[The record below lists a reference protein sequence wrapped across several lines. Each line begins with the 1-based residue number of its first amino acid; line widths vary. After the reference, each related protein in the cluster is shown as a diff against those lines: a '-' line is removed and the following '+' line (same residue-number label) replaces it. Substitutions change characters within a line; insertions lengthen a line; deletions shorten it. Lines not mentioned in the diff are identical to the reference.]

1 MDGAESGLERPLSV
15 PSYPKITG
23 LCVVDG
29 TILAFGA
36 LRRLANS
43 PFTYIVVE

>member
-1 MDGAESGLERPLSV
+1 MDGTDSGLERPLPV

-36 LRRLANS
+36 LRLANS